1 MREETIEKH
10 LKDLCKANNIYIM
23 KVVPTVTNGLP
34 DRLLLY
40 KGFAIFVELKQP
52 GERPR
57 VKQWHE
63 IKTLNKYSNALYLDT
78 IELVDELIETLITCN
93 CKTHTSL
100 HKLLLDKFKDQ
111 MIKPV
116 KGNNKCNNL

>member
-1 MREETIEKH
+1 MREETVEKH
-10 LKDLCKANNIYIM
+10 LIDLCKANDIYIM

-40 KGFAIFVELKQP
+40 KGFAVFIELKQP

-63 IKTLNKYSNALYLDT
+63 IKKLNKYATAMYLDT
-78 IELVDELIETLITCN
+78 IELVDELIETLTTCN
-93 CKTHTSL
+93 CKTYNSL
-100 HKLLLDKFKDQ
+100 HKLLLDKFKNQ
-111 MIKPV
+111 MIKPM
-116 KGNNKCNNL
+116 KGNNTCKI

>member
-1 MREETIEKH
+1 MREETVEKH
-10 LKDLCKANNIYIM
+10 LIDLCKANDIYIM

-52 GERPR
+52 DERPR

-63 IKTLNKYSNALYLDT
+63 IKKLNKYATAMYLDT
-78 IELVDELIETLITCN
+78 IELVDELIQTLTTCN
-93 CKTHTSL
+93 CKTYNSL
-100 HKLLLDKFKDQ
+100 HKLLLNKFKDQ
-111 MIKPV
+111 MIKPM
-116 KGNNKCNNL
+116 KGNNTCKI

>member
-1 MREETIEKH
+1 MREETVEKH
-10 LKDLCKANNIYIM
+10 LIDLCKANDIYIM

-52 GERPR
+52 DERPR

-63 IKTLNKYSNALYLDT
+63 IKKLNKYATAMYLDT
-78 IELVDELIETLITCN
+78 IELVDELIQTITTCN
-93 CKTHTSL
+93 CKTYNSL
-100 HKLLLDKFKDQ
+100 HKLLLDKFKNQ
-111 MIKPV
+111 MIKPNER
-116 KGNNKCNNL
+116 KQ

>member
-1 MREETIEKH
+1 MREETVEKH
-10 LKDLCKANNIYIM
+10 LIDLCNANDIYIM

-40 KGFAIFVELKQP
+40 KGFAVFIELKQP

-63 IKTLNKYSNALYLDT
+63 IKTLNKYATAMYLDT
-78 IELVDELIETLITCN
+78 IELVDELIQTITTCN
-93 CKTHTSL
+93 CKTYNSL
-100 HKLLLDKFKDQ
+100 HKLLLDKFKNQ
-111 MIKPV
+111 MIKPM
-116 KGNNKCNNL
+116 KGNNKCKI

>member
-10 LKDLCKANNIYIM
+10 LINLCNANDIYIM

-40 KGFAIFVELKQP
+40 KGFAVFIELKQP

-63 IKTLNKYSNALYLDT
+63 IKTLNKYATAMYLDT
-78 IELVDELIETLITCN
+78 IELVDELIQTITTCN
-93 CKTHTSL
+93 CKTYNSL

-116 KGNNKCNNL
+116 KGNNKCKI

>member
-1 MREETIEKH
+1 MREETVEKH
-10 LKDLCKANNIYIM
+10 LIDLCNANDIYIM

-63 IKTLNKYSNALYLDT
+63 IKTLNKYATAMYLDT
-78 IELVDELIETLITCN
+78 IELVDELIKTLTSCN
-93 CKTHTSL
+93 CKTYNSL
-100 HKLLLDKFKDQ
+100 HKLLLEQFKNQ
-111 MIKPV
+111 MIKPT
-116 KGNNKCNNL
+116 KGNNKCKR